1 MLILDKQV
9 KIMPRGKSITHYK
22 NLGYDCHY
30 GTPLLVYQKDLSKN
44 SHIPIEVQCD
54 YCGNTYTTTMATL
67 CRCDNE
73 KNACK
78 NCKYFKAKDNNLK
91 KYGVESPLS
100 LTTVRKKIKDTVK
113 EKYGVDNVFQDDS
126 IRQKQLK
133 TVREKCNCDNVF
145 QNENIKSKIKNS
157 LIEHYGV
164 DNPLKSEIIRDKVK
178 NTCIK
183 KYGVNSPLENKQIKD
198 KIKETCFKKYGVEFP
213 LQNENINNKQQKTML
228 KRYGVK
234 NGAQNK
240 EILEKILINSQK
252 TNLLRYGSKSVF
264 GNKEISDKAV
274 KNSFLAKY
282 HNGSQKT
289 SKNQDYLCELY
300 KATLNA
306 MFYTYFVDLYFPL
319 ERIYLEY
326 NGAGHDLSV
335 KAGWITRDDFNIKE
349 IIRYKA
355 LKEYGLKFIKFIHN
369 SKKLPDD
376 QVLLDFKDIGFQLLL
391 STDNNWISFDLDTYE
406 VRTKYKNIV
415 YKSNKN
421 DVIKHLTTL

>member
-1 MLILDKQV
+1 MILDKQV
-9 KIMPRGKSITHYK
+9 EIIPRGKSISYYRS
-22 NLGYDCHY
+22 LGYDCNY

-54 YCGNTYTTTMATL
+54 YCGNTYTTTMMTL
-67 CRCDNE
+67 CRYDST

-78 NCKYFKAKDNNLK
+78 NCQHFKAKDSNLK

-100 LTTVRKKIKDTVK
+100 LCAVRKKIKDTIK
-113 EKYGVDNVFQDDS
+113 KKYGVDNVFQDES
-126 IRQKQLK
+126 IRKKQVK
-133 TVREKCNCDNVF
+133 TVREKYNCDNVF
-145 QNENIKSKIKNS
+145 QNENVKSKIRDS

-164 DNPLKSEIIRDKVK
+164 DNPLKSKTIRDKVK
-178 NTCIK
+178 NTCK
-183 KYGVNSPLENKQIKD
+183 EKYGVNSPLESQQVKD
-198 KIKETCFKKYGVEFP
+198 KIKETCLEKYGVEFP
-213 LQNENINNKQQKTML
+213 LQNENINNKQQETML

-240 EILEKILINSQK
+240 GILEKILINGQK

-264 GNKEISDKAV
+264 GNKEISDKAI

-289 SKNQDYLCELY
+289 SKNQNYLCELY
-300 KATLNA
+300 NATLNA
-306 MFYTYFVDLYFPL
+306 MFDTYFVDLYFPL

-326 NGAGHDLSV
+326 NGTGHDISV
-335 KAGWITRDDFNIKE
+335 KAGWVTQEDFNIKE

-355 LKEYGLKFIKFIHN
+355 LKKYGLKFIKFIHN

-391 STDNNWISFDLDTYE
+391 STNNNWISFDLDTYE
-406 VRTKYKNIV
+406 IETKYKNMV

-421 DVIKHLTTL
+421 DVIKYLNTL